1 MDIIDRIFADFR
13 RSGDLD
19 YRERVSQREH
29 SLQTA
34 LFAERDGADELMI
47 AAALLHDYGHL
58 IHGLPEDIAQQGID
72 GEHEAIGA
80 AALEPHFPPEVTVPI
95 RLHVP
100 AKRYLCTTDPAY
112 LEGLS
117 PTSVLSLEL
126 QGGTFSEA
134 GARAF
139 EANPYFERAVQLRR
153 YDDLGK
159 VEGMETPDLEHFRP
173 CLEAALRTS
182 G

>member
-1 MDIIDRIFADFR
+1 MT
-13 RSGDLD
+13 
-19 YRERVSQREH
+19 E
-29 SLQTA
+29 
-34 LFAERDGADELMI
+34 
-47 AAALLHDYGHL
+47 
-58 IHGLPEDIAQQGID
+58 
-72 GEHEAIGA
+72 
-80 AALEPHFPPEVTVPI
+80 PI

-134 GARAF
+134 EARAF
-139 EANPYFERAVQLRR
+139 EANPHFERALQLRR

-159 VEGMETPDLEHFRP
+159 VAGMEVPDLEHFRP